1 MNNTILHIN
10 SVSKSFSHSIKKLNG
25 DVSKE
30 EYCVLDKIDLQV
42 QKGKITAIIG
52 SNGAGKTTLFN
63 IVSGLLNT
71 DKGELF
77 YTPNG
82 KKYNLRKISPYKLA
96 RIGIGRMFQDN
107 HIFPKLTVM
116 ENMLIADTDPY
127 GENAFTSFF
136 YHRKK
141 RKIEKE
147 RKLRAEQ
154 IFEMLFGKANPF
166 CEKQEDYA
174 ETLSYGQQRLLGL
187 ARLFMGNY
195 KLVLLDEPTAG
206 VNPVLVK
213 KIAEIIRK
221 MVDKR
226 QMTILLIEHNMPFV
240 ESLADLCVFINTGK
254 IETAGSVVEVLDN
267 PHVRENYLGKRTT
280 KRNSTDAQA

>member
-1 MNNTILHIN
+1 MNKTILHIN

-30 EYCVLDKIDLQV
+30 EYCVLDQIDLQV
-42 QKGKITAIIG
+42 QRGKITAIIG

-71 DKGELF
+71 DTGELF

-82 KKYNLRKISPYKLA
+82 KKYNLRKISPHTLA

-107 HIFPKLTVM
+107 HIFPKLTVL

-127 GENAFTSFF
+127 GENALSSFF
-136 YHRKK
+136 YPRKK
-141 RKIEKE
+141 HKIEND
-147 RKLRAEQ
+147 RKQRAEQ
-154 IFEMLFGKANPF
+154 IFEMLFGKINPF
-166 CEKQEDYA
+166 WEKQDDHA

-195 KLVLLDEPTAG
+195 ELVLLDEPTAG
-206 VNPVLVK
+206 VNPILVK
-213 KIAEIIRK
+213 EIAAIIRK
-221 MVDKR
+221 MVDER
-226 QMTILLIEHNMPFV
+226 QMSVLLIEHNMPFV
-240 ESLADLCVFINTGK
+240 ESLADLCVFINNGK
-254 IETAGSVVEVLDN
+254 IETAGAVVEVLDN

-280 KRNSTDAQA
+280 KINSNDAQA